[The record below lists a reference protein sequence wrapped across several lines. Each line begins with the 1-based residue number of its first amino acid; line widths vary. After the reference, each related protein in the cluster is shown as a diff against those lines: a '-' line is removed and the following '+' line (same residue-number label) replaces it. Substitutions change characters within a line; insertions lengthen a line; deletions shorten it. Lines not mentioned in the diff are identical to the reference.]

1 MNIENIITLIHMYLK
16 EAEAE
21 EGHNP
26 ALILMNRSFTIGK
39 IYGLLEILQ
48 TVDLDR
54 FVTEYESITGR
65 LHALIEKNDILY
77 VGLKEA

>member
-1 MNIENIITLIHMYLK
+1 MSIESIIALIHMYLK

-26 ALILMNRSFTIGK
+26 ALTLMNRSFTIGK
-39 IYGLLEILQ
+39 IYGLLEVLQ

-54 FVTEYESITGR
+54 FVTEYEDITGR
-65 LHALIEKNDILY
+65 LHTLMEKNDTLY
-77 VGLKEA
+77 RTLKEA

>member
-1 MNIENIITLIHMYLK
+1 MSIESIIALIHMYLK

-26 ALILMNRSFTIGK
+26 ALTLMNRSFTIGK
-39 IYGLLEILQ
+39 IYSLLEILQ

-54 FVTEYESITGR
+54 FVTEYEDITGR
-65 LHALIEKNDILY
+65 LHTLMEKNDTLY
-77 VGLKEA
+77 RTLKEA

>member
-1 MNIENIITLIHMYLK
+1 MSIESIIALIHMYLK

-26 ALILMNRSFTIGK
+26 ALTLMNRSFTIGK

-54 FVTEYESITGR
+54 FVTEYEDITGR
-65 LHALIEKNDILY
+65 IHILMEKNDTLY
-77 VGLKEA
+77 RTLKEV